1 VPWSVGFTPA
11 VHGGTLSLI
20 QVAYLPIDA
29 LSTSLLI
36 TPVFRNSQ
44 LRSRYCRAL
53 KNPGEAPIRASLA
66 ANRHTSR
73 KAEIPLHSLPMSRAT
88 ITDTAESSREIVS
101 DPTPLGID
109 PDSTFSEEIPVYNHT
124 VTGSVKPH
132 LQYYDENK
140 ENNITLGNIEQ
151 KANAAVE
158 VMQKTQAV
166 LVEVEP
172 WFVNMHMGTDEFDRW
187 EPFFV
192 AFPEVATDQQMK
204 FTNLAPLLEVAYRI
218 SQRDTHLDNAES
230 SDLQYDDDA
239 DEYPAIVK
247 AQMEE
252 QKAFTRYGL
261 DSFYNGEEND
271 DGETNGAW
279 VDMSPIHA
287 IHTCLKPFQQHLI
300 IGGRDDGS
308 MYCGR
313 GALFDKH
320 VDVAID
326 LDRKKNQHGERKVA
340 VYNDKSRKDA
350 MNSLDFNE
358 THARYLGE
366 KARWEVDMDA
376 IETVVRDLL
385 AHEDINYV
393 SLHRSTEKAYVTHL
407 NPAFRD
413 AIEGYPA
420 FEE

>member
-1 VPWSVGFTPA
+1 MSHA
-11 VHGGTLSLI
+11 
-20 QVAYLPIDA
+20 
-29 LSTSLLI
+29 ST
-36 TPVFRNSQ
+36 T
-44 LRSRYCRAL
+44 
-53 KNPGEAPIRASLA
+53 NP
-66 ANRHTSR
+66 
-73 KAEIPLHSLPMSRAT
+73 
-88 ITDTAESSREIVS
+88 AESQREIVS
-101 DPTPLGID
+101 DPSSLGID
-109 PDSTFSEEIPVYNHT
+109 PDSTFGEEIPVYDHT
-124 VTGSVKPH
+124 VKASVKQH
-132 LQYYDENK
+132 LQYYDEND
-140 ENNITLGNIEQ
+140 ENNITLGNLDH
-151 KANAAVE
+151 KAETALE

-172 WFVNMHMGTDEFDRW
+172 WFVNMHMSTEDFDRW

-192 AFPEVATDQQMK
+192 AFPEVATEQQMK
-204 FTNLAPLLEVAYRI
+204 FTNLAPLSEIAYRM
-218 SQRDTHLDNAES
+218 SQRDTHLENAES
-230 SDLQYDDDA
+230 STLAYEDNNG
-239 DEYPAIVK
+239 EYPDIVK

-261 DSFYNGEEND
+261 DSFYNGEED
-271 DGETNGAW
+271 EDGKTNGAW

-287 IHTCLKPFQQHLI
+287 IHTCLSPWQQHLI
-300 IGGRDDGS
+300 IGRSDDGS
-308 MYCGR
+308 LYCGR

-326 LDRKKNQHGERKVA
+326 VDRKKNAHGERKVA
-340 VYNDKSRKDA
+340 VYNDKSRKAA
-350 MNSLDFNE
+350 MNSLDFSE

-413 AIEGYPA
+413 AVDGYPA
-420 FEE
+420 FE